1 MKEFDGIDFLKNA
14 KNVGI
19 VTGGHSGAKTY
30 SAEVEGKKYFI
41 KFLTHDN
48 YQFENDLEEI
58 FSSAGVAH
66 AKIIERGFNKAGQKF
81 IIEEFLN
88 CPRYDKVLDEL
99 LIKYIYE
106 HGIKMG
112 LAIGRAGKNPIVKK
126 AKREGDFSHEWDFIK
141 RYLSSFVEIEKS
153 QNISQE
159 NKKYL
164 CNLKKI
170 VEKGLPV
177 LEKPDLIFTLSD
189 FKPSNFMFENRQ
201 VLAVDFEHCG
211 IREVARSVLWGIV
224 SWDVDKPQKFF
235 TFLNGYLDGLY
246 AFSVPKRVYKK
257 ISLMFYLM
265 VIRQTWHMID
275 GKEDGTTINKVLD
288 AYRLK
293 YAPDPKFNISSIL
306 NYGFNRKEISFLKGC
321 EIDFMSGS
329 YSPLNL
335 VFSVRKK
342 EEKFFLKLIALKDT
356 AKIFKRNYNI
366 LTKLAIPTPKL
377 IDSGILSNGREYV
390 LTEYLDG
397 EDLEKTKRLVDFQS
411 GQEIGISLA
420 KQMKKLKE
428 YDGKSFEKYV
438 ADDFLKRVLKEIDFI
453 YENDLDLASKY
464 IGCSSDKLKTRVR
477 DLIKAFEKEP
487 IGIIHFDLKIGNTL
501 LKDGLRYIIDIEN
514 FVRSYDTFNFLWVM
528 FPLYSDEAS
537 QLYRGYVSAYLKEMN
552 GGKIPIQVHKQMKLI
567 LFSFMT
573 AYAARVVKKEGEEKK
588 LKLFKVV
595 LDEFFSD
602 KPVEWLI

>member
-66 AKIIERGFNKAGQKF
+66 AKIIERGLNKEGKRY

-112 LAIGRAGKNPIVKK
+112 LAIGRAGKKPIVKK

-224 SWDVDKPQKFF
+224 SWDVDKLQKFF

-288 AYRLK
+288 VYRLK

-306 NYGFNRKEISFLKGC
+306 NYGFNRKEISFLKNC
-321 EIDFMSGS
+321 EIDFMPGS

-342 EEKFFLKLIALKDT
+342 EEKFFLKLIAFKDT

-397 EDLEKTKRLVDFQS
+397 EDLEKSKRLVDFKS
-411 GQEIGISLA
+411 GQEIGTELA

-428 YDGKSFEKYV
+428 YDDKSFEKYV

-501 LKDGLRYIIDIEN
+501 LKNGQRYIIDIEN
-514 FVRSYDTFNFLWVM
+514 FVKSYDAFNFLWVM
-528 FPLYSDEAS
+528 FSICSEDIS
-537 QLYRGYVSAYLKEMN
+537 QLYRGFVSAYLKEMN
-552 GGKIPIQVHKQMKLI
+552 GGKIPMRVHKQLKLI
-567 LFSFMT
+567 FFSFMT
-573 AYAARVVKKEGEEKK
+573 VYAVRVVKKEGEEKK
-588 LKLFKVV
+588 LELFSQV

-602 KPVEWLI
+602 KPLEWLK